1 MKIELTAEELKAI
14 QLSLEMRVDW
24 LEEHRKDA
32 DTTGYWNLIEKI
44 HEARNPKE
52 VER

>member
-32 DTTGYWNLIEKI
+32 NTTGYWNLIEKI
-44 HEARNPKE
+44 HEARNSKE
-52 VER
+52 AER